1 MKLQAALQFLL
12 LVLAAPRGSATD
24 TEAWPA
30 ERSLRGNAKE
40 IRPGARDVRAVVY
53 TQEEAGAHRVLVDGP
68 NGTPGFIKGKFGVI
82 HGLGT
87 ASDKAAK
94 QWAKEIL
101 ESVLA
106 KHYGAS
112 STGRDRV
119 YPVRMNRDKRGGTHV
134 RFSQEID
141 GKSVEGAAL
150 VLHINADGTVYAVNG
165 EYVKA
170 ENVAS
175 DPSIAPEACIEEA
188 IRQSGVPSDAA
199 CVDDVALGVV
209 RGDEDGKGY
218 LAYRCLVQY
227 DKETSTG
234 PVLQRDVVFC
244 DAMNGNLVA
253 RHPKIYAAR
262 ALATYDCSSKTRCSL
277 VVTTSPNPISTGDPA
292 IDSAHNYAIATYNY
306 YLNNHGRDSIDDAGM
321 TLKSRVHYRR
331 NYNNAFWDGSQMT
344 YGDGDGVTFIPFSR
358 DADVVAHEIT
368 HGVTER
374 SSGLIYQNESGALNE
389 ALSDIFGAMVDIQEG
404 ATGAARWL
412 VGEDIYTPGTSG
424 DGLRNMADPAEAGDY
439 DWYPTRY
446 TGTEDNGGV
455 HSNSGIANLAF
466 VLLSDGGSH
475 PQYKSTV
482 TVPSIGTAAAADIF
496 YMSNVAC
503 LTPSSNFET
512 ARWCTADV
520 HGGVNTEAVHAAWD
534 AVGVPNNQ
542 LPPPQPPINLTDGQ
556 SLSGQSG
563 DTGVVQQYTLSVSS
577 GDTVTCATACN
588 NGDADLYLR
597 FGAEAV
603 PDSRSSVNE
612 CGSYSL
618 NSNEQC
624 ATGSAPGDTTLY
636 AAVHAYKAYTDLT
649 ITCTISGGGV
659 CSPSGTACSSGSEC
673 CSDKCKGMPG
683 RKSCA

>member
-1 MKLQAALQFLL
+1 MKLQAALQFLV
-12 LVLAAPRGSATD
+12 LVLATPRGSATD
-24 TEAWPA
+24 TEARPA
-30 ERSLRGNAKE
+30 EHSLRGNAKDFG
-40 IRPGARDVRAVVY
+40 PGERDVRAVVY
-53 TQEEAGAHRVLVDGP
+53 TQQEAGAHRVLVDGP
-68 NGTPGFIKGKFGVI
+68 NGTPGFIKGKFGLI
-82 HGLGT
+82 HGLGR
-87 ASDKAAK
+87 ANDEAVQRGAK
-94 QWAKEIL
+94 DIL

-112 STGRDRV
+112 STGRGRV
-119 YPVRMNRDKRGGTHV
+119 YPVRTKRDNRGGAHV

-150 VLHINADGTVYAVNG
+150 VLHTNADGTAYAVNG

-170 ENVAS
+170 DNVAS
-175 DPSIAPEACIEEA
+175 EPSIAPEACIEEA
-188 IRQSGVPSDAA
+188 IRQSGVPSGAA
-199 CVDDVALGVV
+199 CVDDVTLGVV

-244 DAMNGNLVA
+244 DATNGNLVA

-262 ALATYDCSSKTRCSL
+262 ALATYNCGSRTRCSL
-277 VVTTSPNPISTGDPA
+277 VTTSPNPISTGDLA

-306 YLNNHGRDSIDDAGM
+306 YLTNHGRDSIDDAGM
-321 TLKSRVHYRR
+321 TLKSRVHYST

-344 YGDGDGVTFIPFSR
+344 YGDGDGVTFIPLSR
-358 DADVVAHEIT
+358 DADVVAHELT

-374 SSGLIYQNESGALNE
+374 SSGLIYQNDSGALNE
-389 ALSDIFGAMVDIQEG
+389 ALSDIFGAMVDMQEG

-412 VGEDIYTPGTSG
+412 VGEDIYTPGTPG

-446 TGTEDNGGV
+446 IGSSDNGGV
-455 HSNSGIANLAF
+455 HWNSGIANLAF

-475 PQYKSTV
+475 PRGKSTV
-482 TVPSIGTAAAADIF
+482 IVPSIGTAAAAEIF

-503 LTPSSNFET
+503 LTPGSDFT
-512 ARWCTADV
+512 VARWCTADV
-520 HGGVNTEAVHAAWD
+520 HGGVNTGSVHAAWD
-534 AVGVPNNQ
+534 AVGVPNNS
-542 LPPPQPPINLTDGQ
+542 PPPPPSPIALTNGQ
-556 SLSGQSG
+556 ALSGQSG
-563 DTGVVQQYTLSVSS
+563 STGVVQQYTLSVLS
-577 GDTVTCATACN
+577 GEKVTCATTCN

-603 PDSRSSVNE
+603 ADPGSSVNQ
-612 CGSYSL
+612 CGSYSS

-624 ATGSAPGDTTLY
+624 TTGSAPGDTTLY
-636 AAVHAYKAYTDLT
+636 AAVHAYATYTGLT
-649 ITCTISGGGV
+649 ITCTIGGGV
-659 CSPSGTACSSGSEC
+659 VCSPPGTACSLGSEC
-673 CSDKCKGMPG
+673 CTGSCKGKPG
-683 RKSCA
+683 KKSCA